1 MPTKSIIE
9 EAVIRLAEKK
19 ADAFF
24 EQFDSIK
31 AHLQKVWDAEKPK
44 FDEAVE
50 NDEGN
55 GVYLFPIDLSE
66 FGPIDKTQA
75 EAVLQSLPSFQPISY
90 WIDIKNGKD
99 EANPQKF
106 EVAVQFAYQ
115 RERAIKDVMNERIE
129 KRRSEERQK
138 EWAAEREA
146 EAKRARVERAEAA
159 VGAAVEKFRADL
171 FVEPAVIIAALP
183 EEGQAILESALAGL
197 GYNVD
202 PGEIGTLADG
212 WTRALLN
219 EFDLKTSAA
228 FKAAYL
234 EACDKCHKDVSKI
247 METVEN
253 ASIRAS
259 A

>member
-9 EAVIRLAEKK
+9 EAVTRLAEKK

-55 GVYLFPIDLSE
+55 GKYCFPLDLSE
-66 FGPIDKTQA
+66 LGPIDKTQA
-75 EAVLQSLPSFQPISY
+75 ETVIQTLPSFQPCYHWISV
-90 WIDIKNGKD
+90 DDGKD

-106 EVAVQFAYQ
+106 EVVIRFEYA
-115 RERAIKDVMNERIE
+115 REKAIKDVMNSRIE
-129 KRRSEERQK
+129 KRRSEARQK

-159 VGAAVEKFRADL
+159 VGATVEKFRADA
-171 FVEPAVIIAALP
+171 FVQPAVIIAELP

-212 WTRALLN
+212 WKRALLN
-219 EFDLKTSAA
+219 EFDLKASEA

-247 METVEN
+247 MDAVEN
-253 ASIRAS
+253 ASMRAS
-259 A
+259 D